1 MARTPPPFEIHV
13 DPSCLS
19 EDFEKENIMPTERAT
34 SNETIVHHD
43 SWSEQEIKNA
53 QQTPE
58 AADEHADEVKNED
71 AQSKEDEAR
80 ERRIEKIQAEIRS
93 AAERVV
99 ASIEQENFDKEDS
112 VLSTRTDESCDQE
125 SDFTHEE
132 ETELRYG
139 EGTEVSYE
147 SEHGNHSEHN
157 SEGAGDSS
165 SHHDGDI
172 DDDVFSSSNR
182 SSARSSINSISD
194 LQDIDENQKLLTSPA
209 VGEDAAS
216 GGEHEIISRVPSASS
231 YIRSGVDDD
240 RTPSKVMTRPPFR
253 TPSSVRAM
261 QMSSPTQS
269 LFSSPRSAKR
279 HMPTVSRLGTP
290 TSHSSPT
297 KRTPTRFKVKK
308 EYPLVL
314 LHVTVLPL
322 QWKYSHAMTSEV
334 PEPLRNVKDSWRLLQ
349 NKLGDTVLE
358 RGVLLAHPQDSYE
371 TLEERLLEAL
381 ELPVRP
387 RAKILKCG
395 HYMGPTDSDAPSS
408 DDELGESWAIEK
420 REDRN
425 WCDVCR
431 RSVRLEDIGVGDL
444 DKRFV
449 IKIYASN
456 GLMRAGAWAAAWRE
470 MERVDVEI
478 EPFVETNLHAEL
490 EHLALITP
498 VEEPSEKHQE
508 EDDGFVDED
517 MMIEHVHDH
526 EQEDQERREAE
537 IRLREEEVRS
547 RMAEEEEMRQRM
559 ADDENL
565 RQLRIVEGEE
575 MKQRL
580 EDEERQKASQLV
592 NVEHLQQLRIVE
604 GQEMRHKFEEEER
617 QRISQLVNAEHL
629 RQLRLVEEEEAKRR
643 LEDEERQKISQMAEE
658 LGIRHRMDRDN
669 DMRRKIEEDRMRE
682 TYGHQTPNPAHHE
695 RHDIPRQNSPR
706 NAVRGDESL
715 SELLFAAFKVAIRDS
730 KNVTIL
736 LLSAFVLFL
745 ALRPTSSVHSPAPII
760 MGESPSV
767 IQVTTTVF
775 TEVVATPTQPIGPLT
790 VDPPAALEASAV
802 VITETVA
809 AAPVTTIIVQERTVT
824 EMVPAPS
831 MPSEVVPELLEVEED
846 SALPVVED
854 AASIIEEQ
862 VVLSSSSRDTIEAE
876 GELEATTE
884 EQLTIPASSID
895 TTETDEELGAETEE
909 PLVLQTSSAD
919 TDTTETEVDLGAGI
933 EEHEVVPECSADV
946 SVIEE
951 EPAVPT
957 SSLDAS
963 IIEEEEETDLP
974 ACSTDDSATEEEAVL
989 PETSLDFTKTEEDVG
1004 AETEEEMVL
1013 PECSTD
1019 ISAIEEEPALPAVSL
1034 DPTGSEEDLKAE
1046 TEKEIVLCA
1055 SSTEEEFADEIEEQ
1069 IVLSSSST
1077 DAIETDED
1085 LAAEPEEQ
1093 IVLYASSTEEEAADE
1108 IEEQTVLSSST
1119 DTTKIE
1125 EQLEAVVEEPA
1136 LSPKIN
1142 DEEMTAP
1149 LVEEVEAPVVA
1160 EKAFPVTENTIKKTN
1175 RPCVR
1180 KPLSSA

>member
-1 MARTPPPFEIHV
+1 MARTPPQFEIHV

-19 EDFEKENIMPTERAT
+19 EDFEKENTILPEQAT
-34 SNETIVHHD
+34 SNETTVHHD
-43 SWSEQEIKNA
+43 SWSETEIKDA
-53 QQTPE
+53 QQTAE
-58 AADEHADEVKNED
+58 GADEHANEVND
-71 AQSKEDEAR
+71 DDVQTKEDEAR
-80 ERRIEKIQAEIRS
+80 ERRIEKIQAEIRT

-99 ASIEQENFDKEDS
+99 ASIEQDNFDKEDS
-112 VLSTRTDESCDQE
+112 VLSTRTDDCDQE
-125 SDFTHEE
+125 SEFIHEEGTEIRYGE
-132 ETELRYG
+132 ETEM
-139 EGTEVSYE
+139 SYE
-147 SEHGNHSEHN
+147 SEHGSHSGHI

-216 GGEHEIISRVPSASS
+216 GSEHEIISRVPSASS
-231 YIRSGVDDD
+231 YIRSGVDED

-269 LFSSPRSAKR
+269 MFSSPRSAKR

-290 TSHSSPT
+290 TTHSSPT

-308 EYPLVL
+308 EYPLIL

-322 QWKYSHAMTSEV
+322 QWKYSHAMNAEV
-334 PEPLRNVKDSWRLLQ
+334 PESLKNIRDSWKLLQ

-371 TLEERLLEAL
+371 VLEERLLEAL

-395 HYMGPTDSDAPSS
+395 HYMGPTDSDVQSS
-408 DDELGESWAIEK
+408 DEELGESWAVEK

-431 RSVRLEDIGVGDL
+431 RSVRLEDIGVADL

-478 EPFVETNLHAEL
+478 EPFIEVDLHAEL

-498 VEEPSEKHQE
+498 MEEPVEKRQE

-537 IRLREEEVRS
+537 ILLREEEVRS

-565 RQLRIVEGEE
+565 RQLRIVEEEEKKLRLEEEERQRLEEEEAEKQRLEAEEEKQRLEEEKNKLEEEEKQRLEEEERQKSSQMVQVEQLQQLKIVGIEE
-575 MKQRL
+575 MKQRI
-580 EDEERQKASQLV
+580 EDEERQKISLMV
-592 NVEHLQQLRIVE
+592 STEHMRQLRIVE
-604 GQEMRHKFEEEER
+604 EEEM
-617 QRISQLVNAEHL
+617 
-629 RQLRLVEEEEAKRR
+629 KRR

-669 DMRRKIEEDRMRE
+669 DLRRKMAEEERMRNI
-682 TYGHQTPNPAHHE
+682 YGHPNPNSTHDE
-695 RHDIPRQNSPR
+695 RHEMARQNSPR

-715 SELLFAAFKVAIRDS
+715 SELLFAAFKVAMRDS

-736 LLSAFVLFL
+736 LLSVFVLFL
-745 ALRPTSSVHSPAPII
+745 ALRPTSSVHSPTPIVI
-760 MGESPSV
+760 GESPSV
-767 IQVTTTVF
+767 VQITTTVF
-775 TEVVATPTQPIGPLT
+775 TEVVPTSTHVTESVTI
-790 VDPPAALEASAV
+790 DAPAALEASAV
-802 VITETVA
+802 IITETVA
-809 AAPVTTIIVQERTVT
+809 APPVTTIIIQEKTVT

-831 MPSEVVPELLEVEED
+831 MPTEAAPELLEAETE

-854 AASIIEEQ
+854 IASTAEEEVALSMSSPDATSIEEEEAVPTASSSDAINMEEEE
-862 VVLSSSSRDTIEAE
+862 VVLTASSPDATSIEQELPAE
-876 GELEATTE
+876 VEA
-884 EQLTIPASSID
+884 QSILSASSID
-895 TTETDEELGAETEE
+895 
-909 PLVLQTSSAD
+909 V
-919 TDTTETEVDLGAGI
+919 TETEQEMGSEN
-933 EEHEVVPECSADV
+933 EEG
-946 SVIEE
+946 
-951 EPAVPT
+951 PT
-957 SSLDAS
+957 LD
-963 IIEEEEETDLP
+963 
-974 ACSTDDSATEEEAVL
+974 ACSTDDDTTEEEPSISESSTDTSAAEEQSVL
-989 PETSLDFTKTEEDVG
+989 PTASADAAEAAEDLSADSEG
-1004 AETEEEMVL
+1004 EIPLCESSTDTAETEE
-1013 PECSTD
+1013 D
-1019 ISAIEEEPALPAVSL
+1019 
-1034 DPTGSEEDLKAE
+1034 
-1046 TEKEIVLCA
+1046 
-1055 SSTEEEFADEIEEQ
+1055 
-1069 IVLSSSST
+1069 
-1077 DAIETDED
+1077 
-1085 LAAEPEEQ
+1085 
-1093 IVLYASSTEEEAADE
+1093 
-1108 IEEQTVLSSST
+1108 
-1119 DTTKIE
+1119 
-1125 EQLEAVVEEPA
+1125 LEAVVEEQA
-1136 LSPKIN
+1136 LPLSVT
-1142 DEEMTAP
+1142 EEEVVAP
-1149 LVEEVEAPVVA
+1149 LAQEVETPLVPEEPPLVVEEA
-1160 EKAFPVTENTIKKTN
+1160 IKEVR

-1180 KPLSSA
+1180 KPLARESIPQESQSQRVAKQENDI